1 MRSVF
6 TKEFLQDSYAGYQEN
21 KLRNRKQGANEPA
34 SEYYYEVMNLC
45 QLMDPNLTEAAKIH
59 HLYQGLKRTLVEK
72 IWVLQPKICAEF
84 LATIRCH
91 TEAADVAQNQGW
103 AIHTLATD
111 KEEARVAAI
120 GREQQSNKT
129 EEEPSLKQLLEVVQQ
144 LQGEIIAMK
153 KRPPRRDR
161 PDNKGPQYSTQ
172 SNQTTAPQRTA
183 DGRPICFYCKDDG
196 HIKRYCPKK
205 KIDDE
210 TQSNTQRNTTVALM
224 STDDDECDKEIPLL
238 KIDVAQLLVENVTI
252 GKDEAEREIEAVI
265 DTGAAVSIVSPRIA
279 ADLALELKTWEGPSI
294 VMVNGQRTPPLGRVE
309 LSLTIGTKSIKADL
323 LVLEMR
329 GIDVL
334 LGNDVLRRFKTLE
347 IEYGTGKPKMRFGEL
362 PVNLVLEDPR
372 TGPTDKIIA
381 SKGIR
386 IPARSMAAVEV
397 VQNEAVRKSPDGRP
411 WLIEPTR
418 RTNPGPTPGR
428 ALLPGDRPTT
438 LILMM
443 NLENR
448 PVFVHKGMVL
458 GHRTEIETEG
468 TEISEDDRPPT
479 PRACMT
485 TTEQTS

>member
-397 VQNEAVRKSPDGRP
+397 VQNEAVRESPDVTDEEEQSRTNTRKSPT
-411 WLIEPTR
+411 TR
-418 RTNPGPTPGR
+418 
-428 ALLPGDRPTT
+428 
-438 LILMM
+438 
-443 NLENR
+443 
-448 PVFVHKGMVL
+448 
-458 GHRTEIETEG
+458 
-468 TEISEDDRPPT
+468 
-479 PRACMT
+479 
-485 TTEQTS
+485 